1 MSSRIARDPSPFR
14 SGLVHS
20 ALGAFTLTFLLGS
33 GATAMHVMGDAD
45 SAGPTVRVALF
56 DESPSDAPQ
65 LNPRLPGYEE
75 AIGFAQ
81 AETAPDDARP
91 TGSEPDLGVEYNGA
105 VRRSV
110 SASTSGSEQPKGIR
124 INGRTVLPGQT
135 YSQITDLGAAGETPS
150 PADFNSKMV
159 QVGAEIADDS
169 PLARNARAFSNP
181 DGKPTVSLIVSGLGT
196 NATRTRAA
204 IDELPPEVT
213 LSFAPTSDNLST
225 WVRRARRAGHEVL
238 IELPMEPYDYGR
250 QRPHAQVMQV
260 SVSADTNRQ
269 RLGKLLARAPGYVG
283 VMNYQGAKFATEQDA
298 VDPIVAELS
307 AKGLAFFEDGSLIR
321 SEFESSARDA
331 GLAFGKATAWVD
343 ARPSADEISQQ
354 LLVLETTARERGAAL
369 GTSMPFPVSIDLL
382 KEWIPTLE
390 EKGIAL
396 APASYYAKRSL
407 SSGQSAGQTQQAR
420 LDPQG

>member
-33 GATAMHVMGDAD
+33 GAMAMHVMGDAD
-45 SAGPTVRVALF
+45 AAGPTVRMALF
-56 DESPSDAPQ
+56 DETPSDAPQ
-65 LNPRLPGYEE
+65 LNPRLPGYE
-75 AIGFAQ
+75 AAVGFAQ
-81 AETAPDDARP
+81 ADTAP
-91 TGSEPDLGVEYNGA
+91 TGPGGAGNEPDLGVEYNGA
-105 VRRSV
+105 TRMPA
-110 SASTSGSEQPKGIR
+110 SATATEQPQGIR
-124 INGRTVLPGQT
+124 INGKTVLPGQT
-135 YSQITDLGAAGETPS
+135 YSQISQIGDGDTAADPNEIT
-150 PADFNSKMV
+150 SKMV

-181 DGKPTVSLIVSGLGT
+181 EGKPTVSLIVSGLGT

-213 LSFAPTSDNLST
+213 LSFAPTSDNLRT

-250 QRPHAQVMQV
+250 QRPHAYVMQV
-260 SVSADTNRQ
+260 GVSADTNKQ
-269 RLGKLLARAPGYVG
+269 RLAKLLARTPGYVG
-283 VMNYQGAKFATEQDA
+283 VMNYQGAKFATEGAA

-307 AKGLAFFEDGSLIR
+307 AKGVAFFEDGSLIR
-321 SEFESSARDA
+321 SEFERSARDSD
-331 GLAFGKATAWVD
+331 LAFGKATAWVD
-343 ARPSADEISQQ
+343 ARPVADEISQQ

-390 EKGIAL
+390 DKGIAL

-407 SSGQSAGQTQQAR
+407 GAGQSAGQTQQAR

>member
-45 SAGPTVRVALF
+45 AAGPTVRVALF
-56 DESPSDAPQ
+56 DEAPSDAPQ
-65 LNPRLPGYEE
+65 LNPRLPGYQA
-75 AIGFAQ
+75 AIGFSQADASTGTAQ
-81 AETAPDDARP
+81 PA
-91 TGSEPDLGVEYNGA
+91 GVEPDLGVEYNGA
-105 VRRSV
+105 VRM
-110 SASTSGSEQPKGIR
+110 SASAQPTQQPKGIR
-124 INGRTVLPGQT
+124 INGKTVLPGQT
-135 YSQITDLGAAGETPS
+135 YSQITQIGD
-150 PADFNSKMV
+150 
-159 QVGAEIADDS
+159 GAEGSSPEPLAAAAVEISDGVSENS
-169 PLARNARAFSNP
+169 PLARNARAFSNIE
-181 DGKPTVSLIVSGLGT
+181 GKPTVSLIVSGLGT

-213 LSFAPTSDNLST
+213 LSFAPTSDNLRT

-260 SVSADTNRQ
+260 GVSADTNKE
-269 RLGKLLARAPGYVG
+269 RLAKLLARTPDYVG
-283 VMNYQGAKFATEQDA
+283 VMNYQGAKFATDETA

-307 AKGLAFFEDGSLIR
+307 AKGVAFFEDGSLIR
-321 SEFESSARDA
+321 SEFEGSARDA
-331 GLAFGKATAWVD
+331 GLAFGKATAWID
-343 ARPSADEISQQ
+343 ARPAADEISQN
-354 LLVLETTARERGAAL
+354 LLVLETTARERSAAL

-390 EKGIAL
+390 DKGIAL
-396 APASYYAKRSL
+396 APASYYARQSL
-407 SSGQSAGQTQQAR
+407 RTGQTVQAS

>member
-45 SAGPTVRVALF
+45 AAGPTVRMALF
-56 DESPSDAPQ
+56 DEAPSDAPQ
-65 LNPRLPGYEE
+65 LNPRLPGYQE

-81 AETAPDDARP
+81 AGSLP
-91 TGSEPDLGVEYNGA
+91 TEPRSSADEPDLGVEYDGA
-105 VRRSV
+105 VRMTA
-110 SASTSGSEQPKGIR
+110 SATSSEQPKGIR
-124 INGRTVLPGQT
+124 INGKTVLPGQT
-135 YSQITDLGAAGETPS
+135 YSQIDQIGDGDAASAPGEI
-150 PADFNSKMV
+150 ASKMV
-159 QVGAEIADDS
+159 QIGAGIADDS
-169 PLARNARAFSNP
+169 PLARNARAFANP

-213 LSFAPTSDNLST
+213 LSFAPTSDNLRT

-260 SVSADTNRQ
+260 GVSADTNKQ
-269 RLGKLLARAPGYVG
+269 RLTKLLARAPGYVG

-298 VDPIVAELS
+298 VDPIVAELR

-321 SEFESSARDA
+321 SEFEGSSRDA

-343 ARPSADEISQQ
+343 ARPVADEISQQ

-407 SSGQSAGQTQQAR
+407 SAGQTQQAR

>member
-20 ALGAFTLTFLLGS
+20 ALGAFTLTFVLGS

-45 SAGPTVRVALF
+45 AAGPTVRMALF
-56 DESPSDAPQ
+56 DEAPSDAPQ
-65 LNPRLPGYEE
+65 LNPRLPGYQE

-81 AETAPDDARP
+81 A
-91 TGSEPDLGVEYNGA
+91 GSVPVEPRSPADEPDLGVEYDGA
-105 VRRSV
+105 VRMTA
-110 SASTSGSEQPKGIR
+110 SATTSEQPTGIR
-124 INGRTVLPGQT
+124 INGKTVLPGQT
-135 YSQITDLGAAGETPS
+135 YSQINQIGEADAEAAPGEI
-150 PADFNSKMV
+150 ASKMV
-159 QVGAEIADDS
+159 QIGAGIDDDS

-213 LSFAPTSDNLST
+213 LSFAPTSDNLRT

-260 SVSADTNRQ
+260 GVSADTNKQ
-269 RLGKLLARAPGYVG
+269 RLSKLLARAPGYVG
-283 VMNYQGAKFATEQDA
+283 VMNYQGAKFATEQAA
-298 VDPIVAELS
+298 VDPVVAELR

-321 SEFESSARDA
+321 SEFEGSSRDA

-343 ARPSADEISQQ
+343 ARPVADEISQQ

-407 SSGQSAGQTQQAR
+407 SAGQTQQAR

>member
-1 MSSRIARDPSPFR
+1 MSSRITRDPSPFR

-33 GATAMHVMGDAD
+33 GGTAMHVMGDAD
-45 SAGPTVRVALF
+45 AAGPTVRVALF

-81 AETAPDDARP
+81 ADAPNNDLSA
-91 TGSEPDLGVEYNGA
+91 TGNEPDLGVEYNGA
-105 VRRSV
+105 VRM
-110 SASTSGSEQPKGIR
+110 SASAATTTSEPTKGIR

-135 YSQITDLGAAGETPS
+135 YSQITDLGTSGEAPTPE
-150 PADFNSKMV
+150 DFNSKMV
-159 QVGAEIADDS
+159 QIGASIADDT
-169 PLARNARAFSNP
+169 PLARNARPFANP

-213 LSFAPTSDNLST
+213 LSFAPTSDNLRT

-260 SVSADTNRQ
+260 GVSADTNRQ
-269 RLGKLLARAPGYVG
+269 RLGKLLARTAGYVG
-283 VMNYQGAKFATEQDA
+283 VMNYQGAKFATEQAA
-298 VDPIVAELS
+298 VDPIIAELS
-307 AKGLAFFEDGSLIR
+307 AKGVAFFEDGSLIR
-321 SEFESSARDA
+321 SEFESSAQGA
-331 GLAFGKATAWVD
+331 GLAFGKATSWID

-382 KEWIPTLE
+382 IEWIPTLE

-407 SSGQSAGQTQQAR
+407 GPGPSAGQIEQAR

>member
-33 GATAMHVMGDAD
+33 GAMAMHVMGDEDA
-45 SAGPTVRVALF
+45 AGPTVRMALF
-56 DESPSDAPQ
+56 DEAPSDAPQ
-65 LNPRLPGYEE
+65 LNPRLPGYN
-75 AIGFAQ
+75 AAVGFSQ
-81 AETAPDDARP
+81 ADANSSEPRAPGA
-91 TGSEPDLGVEYNGA
+91 EPDLGVEYNGA
-105 VRRSV
+105 VRMPA
-110 SASTSGSEQPKGIR
+110 SATTSGQPTGIR
-124 INGRTVLPGQT
+124 INGKTVLPGQT
-135 YSQITDLGAAGETPS
+135 YSLVTQGGDAEAGVTPDAITS
-150 PADFNSKMV
+150 RMV
-159 QVGAEIADDS
+159 QVGASIADDS
-169 PLARNARAFSNP
+169 PLARNARAFSNTQ
-181 DGKPTVSLIVSGLGT
+181 GKPTVSLIVSGLGT

-213 LSFAPTSDNLST
+213 LSFAPTSDNLRT
-225 WVRRARRAGHEVL
+225 WVTRARRAGHEVL

-260 SVSADTNRQ
+260 SVSAEANKQ
-269 RLGKLLARAPGYVG
+269 RLAKLLARTPGYVG
-283 VMNYQGAKFATEQDA
+283 VMNYQGAKFATESSA

-307 AKGLAFFEDGSLIR
+307 AKGLAFFEDGSLVR
-321 SEFESSARDA
+321 SEFESSSRDA
-331 GLAFGKATAWVD
+331 GLAFGKATSWID
-343 ARPSADEISQQ
+343 ARPAADEISQQ

-407 SSGQSAGQTQQAR
+407 PAGPGAGQTQQAR

>member
-20 ALGAFTLTFLLGS
+20 ALGAFTLTFVLGS

-45 SAGPTVRVALF
+45 AAGPTVRMALF
-56 DESPSDAPQ
+56 DETPSDAPQ
-65 LNPRLPGYEE
+65 LNPRLPGYQE

-81 AETAPDDARP
+81 AGAASVEPRP
-91 TGSEPDLGVEYNGA
+91 SAGEPDLGVEYDGA
-105 VRRSV
+105 VRMTA
-110 SASTSGSEQPKGIR
+110 SASTSQQPAGIR
-124 INGRTVLPGQT
+124 INGKTVLPGQT
-135 YSQITDLGAAGETPS
+135 YSQINQIGDADAAPTPGEI
-150 PADFNSKMV
+150 ASKMV
-159 QVGAEIADDS
+159 QIGAGIADDS
-169 PLARNARAFSNP
+169 PLAKNARAFSNP

-204 IDELPPEVT
+204 INELPPEVT
-213 LSFAPTSDNLST
+213 LSFAPTSDNLRT
-225 WVRRARRAGHEVL
+225 WVRQARRAGHEVL

-260 SVSADTNRQ
+260 GVSADTNKQ
-269 RLGKLLARAPGYVG
+269 RLSKLLARAPGYVG
-283 VMNYQGAKFATEQDA
+283 VMNYQGAKFATEQAA
-298 VDPIVAELS
+298 VDPVVAELR

-321 SEFESSARDA
+321 SEFEGSSRNA

-343 ARPSADEISQQ
+343 ARPVADEISQQ

-407 SSGQSAGQTQQAR
+407 SAGQTQQAR

>member
-20 ALGAFTLTFLLGS
+20 ALGAFTLTFVLGS

-45 SAGPTVRVALF
+45 AAGPTVRMALF
-56 DESPSDAPQ
+56 DETPSDAPQ
-65 LNPRLPGYEE
+65 LNPRLPGYQE

-81 AETAPDDARP
+81 AGAASVEPRP
-91 TGSEPDLGVEYNGA
+91 SADEPDLGVEYDGA
-105 VRRSV
+105 VRMTA
-110 SASTSGSEQPKGIR
+110 SASTSEQPAGIR
-124 INGRTVLPGQT
+124 INGKTVLPGQT
-135 YSQITDLGAAGETPS
+135 YSQINQIGDADAAPTPGEI
-150 PADFNSKMV
+150 ASKMV
-159 QVGAEIADDS
+159 QIGAGIADDS

-204 IDELPPEVT
+204 INELPPEVT
-213 LSFAPTSDNLST
+213 LSFAPTSDNLRT
-225 WVRRARRAGHEVL
+225 WVRQARRAGHEVL

-260 SVSADTNRQ
+260 GVSADTNKQ
-269 RLGKLLARAPGYVG
+269 RLSKLLARAPGYVG
-283 VMNYQGAKFATEQDA
+283 VMNYQGAKFATEQAA
-298 VDPIVAELS
+298 VDPVVAELR

-321 SEFESSARDA
+321 SEFEGSSRNA

-343 ARPSADEISQQ
+343 ARPVADEISQQ

-407 SSGQSAGQTQQAR
+407 SAGQTQQAR

>member
-45 SAGPTVRVALF
+45 AAGPTVRVALF
-56 DESPSDAPQ
+56 DEAPSDAPQ
-65 LNPRLPGYEE
+65 LNPRLPGYQA
-75 AIGFAQ
+75 AIGFSQADASTGTAQ
-81 AETAPDDARP
+81 PAGA
-91 TGSEPDLGVEYNGA
+91 EPDLGVEYSGA
-105 VRRSV
+105 VRMTA
-110 SASTSGSEQPKGIR
+110 SASNSDAAQPQGIR
-124 INGRTVLPGQT
+124 INGKTVLPGQT
-135 YSQITDLGAAGETPS
+135 YSQITQVGEAGASAPGDVT
-150 PADFNSKMV
+150 SKMV
-159 QVGAEIADDS
+159 QIGETIADDS

-213 LSFAPTSDNLST
+213 LSFAPTADGLRT
-225 WVRRARRAGHEVL
+225 WVARARRAGHEVL

-250 QRPHAQVMQV
+250 QRPHAYVMQV
-260 SVSADTNRQ
+260 GVSADANRQ
-269 RLGKLLARAPGYVG
+269 RLAKLLARTPGYVG
-283 VMNYQGAKFATEQDA
+283 VMNYQGAKFATEETA
-298 VDPIVAELS
+298 VDPIVEALS
-307 AKGLAFFEDGSLIR
+307 AKGLAFFEDGSLVR
-321 SEFESSARDA
+321 SEFEGSAQDA

-343 ARPSADEISQQ
+343 ARPVADEISQQ

-407 SSGQSAGQTQQAR
+407 AGGQSAGQAQQAS

>member
-20 ALGAFTLTFLLGS
+20 ALGAFTLTFVLGS

-45 SAGPTVRVALF
+45 AAGPTVRMALF
-56 DESPSDAPQ
+56 DETPSDAPQ
-65 LNPRLPGYEE
+65 LNPRLPGYQE

-81 AETAPDDARP
+81 AGAASVEPRP
-91 TGSEPDLGVEYNGA
+91 SAGEPDLGVEYDGA
-105 VRRSV
+105 VRMTA
-110 SASTSGSEQPKGIR
+110 SASTSQPPAGIR
-124 INGRTVLPGQT
+124 INGKTVLPGQT
-135 YSQITDLGAAGETPS
+135 YSQINQIGDADAAPTPGEI
-150 PADFNSKMV
+150 ASKMV
-159 QVGAEIADDS
+159 QIGAGIADDS
-169 PLARNARAFSNP
+169 PLAKNARAFSNP

-204 IDELPPEVT
+204 INELPPEVT
-213 LSFAPTSDNLST
+213 LSFAPTSDNLRT
-225 WVRRARRAGHEVL
+225 WVRQARRAGHEVL

-260 SVSADTNRQ
+260 GVSADTNKQ
-269 RLGKLLARAPGYVG
+269 RLSKLLARAPGYVG
-283 VMNYQGAKFATEQDA
+283 VMNYQGAKFATEQAA
-298 VDPIVAELS
+298 VDPVVAELR
-307 AKGLAFFEDGSLIR
+307 AKGLAFFEDGSLMR
-321 SEFESSARDA
+321 SEFEGSSRNA

-343 ARPSADEISQQ
+343 ARPVADEISQQ

-407 SSGQSAGQTQQAR
+407 SAGQTQQAR

>member
-1 MSSRIARDPSPFR
+1 MSSRIASDPSPFR

-20 ALGAFTLTFLLGS
+20 ALGAFTLTVLLGS

-45 SAGPTVRVALF
+45 AAGPTVRVALF
-56 DESPSDAPQ
+56 DETPSDAPQ

-81 AETAPDDARP
+81 ADTATADPGAS
-91 TGSEPDLGVEYNGA
+91 GGEPDLGVEYNGA
-105 VRRSV
+105 VRM
-110 SASTSGSEQPKGIR
+110 SASATTVREQPRGIR
-124 INGRTVLPGQT
+124 INGKTVLPGQT
-135 YSQITDLGAAGETPS
+135 YSQITELGAAGAAPA
-150 PADFNSKMV
+150 PADVNPKMV
-159 QVGAEIADDS
+159 QVSADIAADS

-213 LSFAPTSDNLST
+213 LSFAPTSDNLTT

-269 RLGKLLARAPGYVG
+269 RLGKLLARTPGYVG
-283 VMNYQGAKFATEQDA
+283 VMNYQGAKFATEQAA
-298 VDPIVAELS
+298 VDPVVAELR

-321 SEFESSARDA
+321 SEFEASARGA
-331 GLAFGKATAWVD
+331 GLAFGKATSWID

-354 LLVLETTARERGAAL
+354 LLVLEITARERGAAL
-369 GTSMPFPVSIDLL
+369 GTSMPFPVSIDLV

-407 SSGQSAGQTQQAR
+407 RSGPGAGQTQSAR

>member
-45 SAGPTVRVALF
+45 AAGPTVRVALF
-56 DESPSDAPQ
+56 DETPSDAPQ
-65 LNPRLPGYEE
+65 LNPRLPGYEA

-81 AETAPDDARP
+81 ADTKKADPGASSR
-91 TGSEPDLGVEYNGA
+91 EPDLGVEYNGA
-105 VRRSV
+105 VRM
-110 SASTSGSEQPKGIR
+110 SASATTNSAQPKGIR
-124 INGRTVLPGQT
+124 INGKTVLPGQT
-135 YSQITDLGAAGETPS
+135 YSQITDLGAAGEAPS

-159 QVGAEIADDS
+159 AVGAEIADDS
-169 PLARNARAFSNP
+169 PLARNARAFANP

-213 LSFAPTSDNLST
+213 LSFAPTSDNLTT

-269 RLGKLLARAPGYVG
+269 RLGKLLARTPGYVG
-283 VMNYQGAKFATEQDA
+283 VMNYQGAKFATEQAA
-298 VDPIVAELS
+298 VDPVVAELR

-321 SEFESSARDA
+321 SEFEASSRSA
-331 GLAFGKATAWVD
+331 GLAFGKATSWID

-369 GTSMPFPVSIDLL
+369 GTSMPFPVSIDLV

-407 SSGQSAGQTQQAR
+407 RTGPGAGQTQQAR

>member
-20 ALGAFTLTFLLGS
+20 ALGAFTLTFVLGS

-45 SAGPTVRVALF
+45 AAGPTVRMALF
-56 DESPSDAPQ
+56 DETPSDAPQ
-65 LNPRLPGYEE
+65 LNPRLPGYQE

-81 AETAPDDARP
+81 AGAASVEPRP
-91 TGSEPDLGVEYNGA
+91 SADEPDLGVEYDGA
-105 VRRSV
+105 VRMTA
-110 SASTSGSEQPKGIR
+110 SASTSQQPTGIR
-124 INGRTVLPGQT
+124 INGKTVLPGQT
-135 YSQITDLGAAGETPS
+135 YSQINQIGDADAAPTPGEI
-150 PADFNSKMV
+150 ASKMV
-159 QVGAEIADDS
+159 QIGAGIDDDS

-213 LSFAPTSDNLST
+213 LSFAPTSDNLRT

-260 SVSADTNRQ
+260 GVSADTNRQ
-269 RLGKLLARAPGYVG
+269 RLSKLLARAPGYVG
-283 VMNYQGAKFATEQDA
+283 VMNYQGAKFATEQAA
-298 VDPIVAELS
+298 VDPVVAELR

-321 SEFESSARDA
+321 SEFEGSSRDA

-343 ARPSADEISQQ
+343 ARPVADEISQQ

-407 SSGQSAGQTQQAR
+407 SAGQTQQAR